1 MPMFTGTAREIAH
14 FLRNSQVIA
23 DFIMAPD
30 ENGENN
36 IAELTSIDGSRVIVL
51 STEYD
56 EEGPHVEH
64 VTYTTFDIADTEF
77 LDPFL
82 DQQGGFIFNG
92 LDNALENMR
101 HHLVP

>member
-1 MPMFTGTAREIAH
+1 MPVFTGTAREIAH

-36 IAELTSIDGSRVIVL
+36 IAELTSIDRSRVIVV

-56 EEGPHVEH
+56 EENPHVEH

-77 LDPFL
+77 FDPFL
-82 DQQGGFIFNG
+82 DQQGGFTFNG